1 MRLPVAMLAF
11 MLAIPTPA
19 QNGKNEW
26 IGVAASAIQ
35 QSNLTLPGAKS
46 FHLLAEIVETSN
58 PTSDYRAKVEEYWV
72 SPEKW
77 QRKIESPGFSQTMV
91 VNGNKVLE
99 QDSGD
104 YFPWWLK
111 DLVTAMF
118 DPLSPIVGPEYV
130 VSPAAKAWDPRT
142 SQVSSVCTT
151 VQDTT
156 DRVSLCFDPR
166 RNLVT
171 NVFSMKTGYGAEFKD
186 FKAFGKKQI
195 PRQIVFEP
203 EPGTK
208 IQATVTELDEL
219 RQPDERMFAVEQ
231 STPTQDRI
239 ARARIDQD
247 ALRGLSLTSTEVDW
261 PFVGG
266 PVTGGCA
273 VYVSAQVRAYSRS
286 VARRM

>member
-1 MRLPVAMLAF
+1 
-11 MLAIPTPA
+11 
-19 QNGKNEW
+19 
-26 IGVAASAIQ
+26 
-35 QSNLTLPGAKS
+35 
-46 FHLLAEIVETSN
+46 
-58 PTSDYRAKVEEYWV
+58 
-72 SPEKW
+72 
-77 QRKIESPGFSQTMV
+77 MV